1 MVRGLLYM
9 MVKQRQTKDFELK
22 HSSKRLKK
30 KRNRYKRKTMGNCT
44 GKNSKENKRHM
55 KEEVYRPCQ
64 SSDTVNQNDGQG
76 VQATQN
82 GIAKNTQNSVEIAN
96 IRKETS
102 DMNSSVDSKH
112 HGNTEQKE
120 QVKMPVKQESV
131 KPEITKSEVIKSKL
145 QNTNTEAMAT
155 DTNIKEEKKSELD
168 TMDPKVKRSDIN
180 NSTVSPVNDKPD
192 YTEIKDKPYQ
202 FAMGNAL
209 ETPDLP
215 ESGFL
220 DKKSGKTESTHNDD
234 IKTDGSDQSHG
245 NDPKDETGGDVSDS
259 KKDKLGHSNLS
270 DCDQNDKGKNNSSE
284 TGKDNSGQPNDADSV
299 PPDSAPSDGNKSN
312 QQRTGEEE
320 FAFPTNNECK
330 KDEKGKTDHN
340 EEFKSKTKEK
350 KKKKKDRTDK
360 FVVQPGATVQYH
372 ENVDQLFLGCDI
384 GVVKHKKK
392 KEKGGTTKT
401 TIHSLE
407 TVNVFVNFCGIF
419 IGPKNL
425 ERAGLVIIITAAHVV
440 IDNIWNQMIKI
451 NFEQDLEKFRVDFE
465 YISKESSSQF
475 KVEPRVLFMDESL
488 DVAVLQL
495 KPDEKKQ
502 FPPPLKKFHVLNPE
516 NDEDK
521 QIYLISHN
529 KSKKKELNSGI
540 GIWKPTEKRL
550 QHLEKFCQKYGEQN
564 GYIGLERKDRLVIKC
579 DFVGGA
585 SGSPGIVI
593 LDSVAYVVL
602 VYIRGFP
609 SFYHNQQFS
618 EEQRRTFPI
627 DKLFQHGVNID
638 NLFDTMSSG
647 MYIELRNEIFPEEA
661 LKLEQIK
668 MQHQLAITGDK
679 TSSNTDKTETS
690 VGIVKGKMDN
700 ISSKSDMKIPIS
712 EGTVCTDQSEDKIP
726 DAASYKRLTSHVSV
740 PGQTYIT
747 SPQEDTDKYNDTG
760 NQHAQNIE
768 TDGKCTVQD
777 PHNHS
782 NMDIGAAE
790 NHNLHAREKEII
802 THQRSPGRTR
812 PVSEDHITI
821 DEWIGHEWQVHR
833 YKQLDDNDLLFL
845 SKAIHP
851 ECFNGVALHLDL
863 NQVDV
868 AEIQTE
874 QRTDLCCQMLYKW
887 KNKNGQEATLG
898 KLIQNLF
905 SSWISE
911 NKSVGEEELK
921 SAISKVTEVS
931 NDETAS

>member
-1 MVRGLLYM
+1 
-9 MVKQRQTKDFELK
+9 
-22 HSSKRLKK
+22 
-30 KRNRYKRKTMGNCT
+30 MGNCT
-44 GKNSKENKRHM
+44 GKNSKENKRHKM
-55 KEEVYRPCQ
+55 EEEYRPCQ
-64 SSDTVNQNDGQG
+64 SDTVNQNDPGQG

-82 GIAKNTQNSVEIAN
+82 GIDKNTQNSVEIAK
-96 IRKETS
+96 IRKGTS
-102 DMNSSVDSKH
+102 DMKSSVDSKH
-112 HGNTEQKE
+112 HGNTEANE
-120 QVKMPVKQESV
+120 QVNMPVKQESV
-131 KPEITKSEVIKSKL
+131 KPEIPKSEVIKSKL
-145 QNTNTEAMAT
+145 QNTETEAKAT
-155 DTNIKEEKKSELD
+155 DANIKEDKQSELN
-168 TMDPKVKRSDIN
+168 TMDPKVKGSDMN
-180 NSTVSPVNDKPD
+180 NSAVSPVNDKPD
-192 YTEIKDKPYQ
+192 YTEIKDKSYN
-202 FAMGNAL
+202 FAHIGKDS

-220 DKKSGKTESTHNDD
+220 DTKSGKTESAHNNDD

-245 NDPKDETGGDVSDS
+245 NDPRDETGGDVSDK
-259 KKDKLGHSNLS
+259 KKDKLGHSDLS
-270 DCDQNDKGKNNSSE
+270 DFDQNDKGKSNSSE
-284 TGKDNSGQPNDADSV
+284 IGKDNSGQPN
-299 PPDSAPSDGNKSN
+299 SAPSDGNNSN

-350 KKKKKDRTDK
+350 KKKKKDKTDK

-372 ENVDQLFLGCDI
+372 ENVGQLFVGCDI
-384 GVVKHKKK
+384 GDVKHKKK
-392 KEKGGTTKT
+392 KEKGGNTKAA
-401 TIHSLE
+401 IHSFE
-407 TVNVFVNFCGIF
+407 TLNVLTEVAKSVGHI
-419 IGPKNL
+419 IGPKKSGTCW
-425 ERAGLVIIITAAHVV
+425 RVGDDKIITAAHVV
-440 IDNIWNQMIKI
+440 VDNIWNQMIKT

-465 YISKESSSQF
+465 YISKESSSPF
-475 KVEPRVLFMDESL
+475 KVEPRVLFMNESL

-502 FPPPLKKFHVLNPE
+502 FPPPLKTFHVLNPE
-516 NDEDK
+516 KDEDK

-529 KSKKKELNSGI
+529 QSKQKEVNSGI

-550 QHLEKFCQKYGEQN
+550 QNLEKFCQQYGEEN
-564 GYIGLERKDRLVIKC
+564 GYKGLDRKDRLVIKC

-618 EEQRRTFPI
+618 EEQKRTFPI
-627 DKLFQHGVNID
+627 DKLFQHGVNIG
-638 NLFDTMSSG
+638 NLFDTMSTG
-647 MYIELRNEIFPEEA
+647 VYIRLRNEIFPEEA

-690 VGIVKGKMDN
+690 IDIVKGKMDN
-700 ISSKSDMKIPIS
+700 ISSKSEMKIPIS
-712 EGTVCTDQSEDKIP
+712 EGTVCTDQNEDKIL
-726 DAASYKRLTSHVSV
+726 DAASYKRLTSHDSV

-747 SPQEDTDKYNDTG
+747 SPVDDTDRYNNTG

-782 NMDIGAAE
+782 NRDNGAAE

-802 THQRSPGRTR
+802 THQRSPGRTQ
-812 PVSEDHITI
+812 PVSNDHITI

-863 NQVDV
+863 NLIDV
-868 AEIQTE
+868 AEIQTK
-874 QRTDLCCQMLYKW
+874 QPTDLCCQMLYKW
-887 KNKNGQEATLG
+887 KNKNGEEATLG

-911 NKSVGEEELK
+911 NKSVEKEELK
-921 SAISKVTEVS
+921 LAISKVTEVKPF
-931 NDETAS
+931 